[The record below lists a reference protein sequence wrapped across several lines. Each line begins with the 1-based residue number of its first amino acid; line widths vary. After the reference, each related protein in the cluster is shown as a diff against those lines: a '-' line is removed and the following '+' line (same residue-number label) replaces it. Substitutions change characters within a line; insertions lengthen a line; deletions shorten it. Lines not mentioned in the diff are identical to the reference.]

1 MSESI
6 MSRTA
11 LGIDVGGTGIK
22 GAPVNLATGVLTDD
36 RERYPTP
43 QPATPERVAGALR
56 KMAKEFKWEGPIGI
70 TVPARVRAGTVETAS
85 NIDKA
90 WIGLPAQDYF
100 GQYLNREVTV
110 LNDAD
115 AAGLGELHF
124 GAARQENGL
133 VLMLTFGTGIGS
145 ALFVNRT
152 LVPNTELGHLEFRGG
167 IAEKY
172 AANSVRRDKKLSWED
187 WAKRVQQYLTHLE
200 FLFAPDVIVVGG
212 GVSKP
217 GRWEQFAPLLKTR
230 ADLRRAEAGNDAG
243 IIGAAWAT
251 TRAESNRVE
260 DLTPP

>member
-1 MSESI
+1 MTEPKK
-6 MSRTA
+6 A
-11 LGIDVGGTGIK
+11 LGIDIGGTGIK
-22 GAPVNLATGVLTDD
+22 AAPVDLATGAVLGE

-43 QPATPERVAGALR
+43 QPATPERVAGSLR
-56 KMAKEFKWEGPIGI
+56 KMVKVFDWSGPIGI

-90 WIGLPAQDYF
+90 WIGLPAQDY
-100 GQYLNREVTV
+100 LSEHLDREVTV

-115 AAGLGELHF
+115 AAGIGELHF
-124 GAARQENGL
+124 GAAREETGL

-145 ALFVNRT
+145 ALFVNQT
-152 LVPNTELGHLEFRGG
+152 LVPNTELGHLEMKGG

-172 AANSVRRDKKLSWED
+172 AANSVRRDKKLSWEE
-187 WAKRVQQYLTHLE
+187 WAKRVQQYLTHVE
-200 FLFAPDVIVVGG
+200 FLFAPDVIIIGG

-217 GRWEQFAPLLKTR
+217 GRWERFAPLLKTR

-251 TRAESNRVE
+251 THAASNRVE
-260 DLTPP
+260 DLLSP